1 MFRILGS
8 LLFFF
13 KLIITM
19 DILQFR
25 EELIKAMV
33 NRGSETGKPSCTQ
46 ESAEA
51 IVGAITDEEIA
62 ESIRIGD
69 TVDEV
74 AEFLLW

>member
-1 MFRILGS
+1 MY
-8 LLFFF
+8 
-13 KLIITM
+13 
-19 DILQFR
+19 ILQFR

-33 NRGSETGKPSCTQ
+33 NMRGSETGKPSCTQ

-62 ESIRIGD
+62 ESIRIED